1 MNGRVTP
8 HQLAQ
13 ALGLPPPTDEQAAVI
28 AAPPGPTLVVAGAGA
43 GKTETMAARVVWMVA
58 NGLVL
63 PDEVLG
69 LTFTRKAAQQLTA
82 RIRTRLARLAGAP
95 LLRELDPSGRLRA
108 QLTGAEPEIS
118 TYHSYAGRLLT
129 EHGLLLPVE
138 PSATLLTETQL
149 WQLAH
154 QVVRTWDGDLET
166 ERTPVSVTEAVLAL
180 SGQLAEHLVEP
191 EELAEAHT
199 ELAKLVHTLPP
210 GPRQRG
216 GPSQTLLNIVQVQ
229 QERVALLPLVH
240 QLTEALRRRGALDF
254 GAQMSLAARLAAEHP
269 EVAAAERARFRL
281 VLLDEYQDT
290 GHAQRVLL
298 AALFGGAP
306 DATPRHGPRDAHEV
320 SRVPDG
326 DPDLTAGRDS
336 PRTDLHPQR
345 TAHGRNVGDPL
356 SDGSSADSATGD
368 ASSDAA
374 AHADSAEREGHSSTG
389 EPSSATG
396 EAGPLSPG
404 VGGDQ
409 LDVSTSA
416 REPHDIVRDPDTPI
430 GGTSEPAAA
439 HEAHADSSARDL
451 WSSADGVFD
460 PAADRSGSAAGP
472 AAAADEAHVGSSA
485 RDEWLSAD
493 GAFDPATD
501 RLAQGGRAPQPAAGQ
516 REPDRPHSTPGVGA
530 PPGDSARGVPSRR
543 VDANETM
550 GEGQPQFAGAHDPHA
565 APGRDQRSRP
575 HDGQRLAVTA
585 VGDPMQSIYGWRGA
599 SAANLPRFATDF
611 PTAPGVPAPTLALL
625 TSWRNPPEA
634 LALANLVAE
643 PLRRKAIEGGGVTVD
658 ALRAKPDAGP
668 GEVALALTDTV
679 AGEREW
685 VAERIAAQ
693 WAARRAAQQQP
704 PTSAVLVRR
713 NADAAPLAEALRAQ
727 GLPVEIVGLGGLLA
741 TPEVAD
747 IVATLRLIAEPGS
760 GSAAMRVLTGARWRL
775 GVADIAALARRARN
789 LSIRRPGSEAGAEI
803 ADGATLDEA
812 LRDVA
817 PEPAEQ
823 AGLADAIADPG
834 PPGQYSAA
842 GFARIE
848 ALGRELAAL
857 RERSGQPLAELVA
870 DVERTIGVGVETQ
883 TRRAMAGTGAGRE
896 HLDAFAEVVAGYAA
910 DTGASLGGLLAFLAA
925 AEEVENGLEPGE
937 VEVAKDRVQ
946 VLTVHA
952 AKGLE
957 WEIVAVPHVVE
968 GVFPSK
974 VGSGTWLGA
983 LAELPTSLR
992 GDRQQ
997 DDAAEGVPVLDL
1009 TDLYDRADLDRA
1021 IKAHKE
1027 ALERRRIDEERRL
1040 FYVALTRTER
1050 VLLVSAHY
1058 WAETGSTP
1066 KGPSD
1071 FLLELKHAH
1080 EDPGSPA
1087 YDVLAVDR
1095 WDDPPAADDVN
1106 PFTDNPATAE
1116 WPRDPLS
1123 TRRDPIEQGAAL
1135 VRAALAALRARP
1147 ADAGPDAHET
1157 TEPRL
1162 VRDEEGLVL
1171 PDGEASARDG
1181 EVPPGEGEVPPPDGE
1196 ARTREGDV
1204 PPLEGEVPPAN
1215 AEAPPSDAE
1224 VLSGDAEASPADAEV
1239 PLGDA
1244 EAAPADAEVLSADA
1258 EAAPPNTEAAYPDEP
1273 AYYPP
1278 DDEFPPDELADD
1290 FDFTP
1295 TEYAD
1300 PYADIEPY
1308 FGAAPDPVEE
1318 YLSADE
1324 PVFAASGFAP
1334 PPPDDPY
1341 RPEHAHPAPDPD
1353 DPEGWAADVDALLA
1367 EHQAAAVAAAE
1378 VELPGQIAATALVEL
1393 RADPAKLAARLRRPL
1408 PYPPNPL
1415 ARRGTAF
1422 HAWVQRWF
1430 GSTRLLGLDELPGA
1444 ADGAADAGLDAEL
1457 TAMQEAFLNS
1467 RWADRSPIE
1476 VEIPFETSIAG
1487 TVIRGRMDAVFAEPG
1502 GRWTV
1507 VDWKTGAEPGAA
1519 EEPAVAMQLAVYR
1532 LAWARLMAAR
1542 EGRPEQEM
1550 LHRVGAAFH
1559 YVRTGR
1565 TIAPVNLAGP
1575 EELAELIRNA
1585 APAGSPPAPE

>member
-1 MNGRVTP
+1 M
-8 HQLAQ
+8 
-13 ALGLPPPTDEQAAVI
+13 D
-28 AAPPGPTLVVAGAGA
+28 
-43 GKTETMAARVVWMVA
+43 
-58 NGLVL
+58 
-63 PDEVLG
+63 
-69 LTFTRKAAQQLTA
+69 
-82 RIRTRLARLAGAP
+82 
-95 LLRELDPSGRLRA
+95 
-108 QLTGAEPEIS
+108 
-118 TYHSYAGRLLT
+118 
-129 EHGLLLPVE
+129 
-138 PSATLLTETQL
+138 
-149 WQLAH
+149 
-154 QVVRTWDGDLET
+154 
-166 ERTPVSVTEAVLAL
+166 
-180 SGQLAEHLVEP
+180 
-191 EELAEAHT
+191 
-199 ELAKLVHTLPP
+199 
-210 GPRQRG
+210 
-216 GPSQTLLNIVQVQ
+216 
-229 QERVALLPLVH
+229 
-240 QLTEALRRRGALDF
+240 
-254 GAQMSLAARLAAEHP
+254 
-269 EVAAAERARFRL
+269 
-281 VLLDEYQDT
+281 
-290 GHAQRVLL
+290 
-298 AALFGGAP
+298 
-306 DATPRHGPRDAHEV
+306 
-320 SRVPDG
+320 
-326 DPDLTAGRDS
+326 
-336 PRTDLHPQR
+336 
-345 TAHGRNVGDPL
+345 
-356 SDGSSADSATGD
+356 
-368 ASSDAA
+368 DAA
-374 AHADSAEREGHSSTG
+374 T
-389 EPSSATG
+389 
-396 EAGPLSPG
+396 
-404 VGGDQ
+404 
-409 LDVSTSA
+409 
-416 REPHDIVRDPDTPI
+416 
-430 GGTSEPAAA
+430 
-439 HEAHADSSARDL
+439 
-451 WSSADGVFD
+451 
-460 PAADRSGSAAGP
+460 PAADRPAQDSRAQQSAEGKRDPNVPPGTGFSQTADARAGDSP
-472 AAAADEAHVGSSA
+472 RHDSDVDTE
-485 RDEWLSAD
+485 R
-493 GAFDPATD
+493 
-501 RLAQGGRAPQPAAGQ
+501 AGQ
-516 REPDRPHSTPGVGA
+516 PR
-530 PPGDSARGVPSRR
+530 
-543 VDANETM
+543 
-550 GEGQPQFAGAHDPHA
+550 FAGAHDPHA
-565 APGRDQRSRP
+565 APRRRDHTPGPREA
-575 HDGQRLAVTA
+575 QRLAVTA

-611 PTAPGVPAPTLALL
+611 PSAAGVPAPTLALL

-643 PLRRKAIEGGGVTVD
+643 PLRRKALEGGGVTVD

-668 GEVALALTDTV
+668 GVVALASTETV
-679 AGEREW
+679 AAEREW
-685 VAERIAAQ
+685 VAERIAAE

-760 GSAAMRVLTGARWRL
+760 GSAGMRVLTGARWRI
-775 GVADIAALARRARN
+775 GVADIAALARRARD
-789 LSIRRPGSEAGAEI
+789 LSIRRPGSEGPAEI
-803 ADGATLDEA
+803 TDGAALDEA
-812 LRDVA
+812 LREVA

-834 PPGQYSAA
+834 PAENYSPA

-1058 WAETGSTP
+1058 WAETGNTP

-1071 FLLELKHAH
+1071 FLLELKHAN
-1080 EDPGSPA
+1080 DDTGSPA
-1087 YDVLAVDR
+1087 HGVLTIDR
-1095 WDDPPAADDVN
+1095 WDDPPAADAVN

-1135 VRAALAALRARP
+1135 VRAALADLR
-1147 ADAGPDAHET
+1147 ADAGRGDQ
-1157 TEPRL
+1157 EPRIGPN
-1162 VRDEEGLVL
+1162 R
-1171 PDGEASARDG
+1171 
-1181 EVPPGEGEVPPPDGE
+1181 
-1196 ARTREGDV
+1196 RTRN
-1204 PPLEGEVPPAN
+1204 P
-1215 AEAPPSDAE
+1215 
-1224 VLSGDAEASPADAEV
+1224 
-1239 PLGDA
+1239 
-1244 EAAPADAEVLSADA
+1244 AAPADDEPGFMDAAASSPSRAEPKPAGERTYDPADVRPDRAVEPDYRPSGVEWGGSGESAADPSRVESGDA
-1258 EAAPPNTEAAYPDEP
+1258 DEP
-1273 AYYPP
+1273 AYYPRADEPDPASRANHLPPGDQTGGSADEPFYYPP
-1278 DDEFPPDELADD
+1278 DDEYPPDD
-1290 FDFTP
+1290 FADFTA

-1308 FGAAPDPVEE
+1308 FGPGPDPVEE
-1318 YLSADE
+1318 YLSDDRA
-1324 PVFAASGFAP
+1324 FAATGFAP
-1334 PPPDDPY
+1334 PPPEDPY
-1341 RPEHAHPAPDPD
+1341 RPEHIQPAPDPD

-1367 EHQAAAVAAAE
+1367 EHQAAATAAEE

-1393 RADPAKLAARLRRPL
+1393 RADPARLAARLRRPL

-1444 ADGAADAGLDAEL
+1444 ADSGAADAGLDAEL
-1457 TAMQEAFLNS
+1457 TAMQQAFLNS

-1502 GRWTV
+1502 GRWIV

-1542 EGRPEQEM
+1542 EGRPEHEM
-1550 LHRVGAAFH
+1550 LHRIGAAFH

>member
-320 SRVPDG
+320 SRVPGG
-326 DPDLTAGRDS
+326 DPALTAGWDA
-336 PRTDLHPQR
+336 PRADVHPQR

-368 ASSDAA
+368 VSSDAA
-374 AHADSAEREGHSSTG
+374 AHADSAEREGHSGTG
-389 EPSSATG
+389 EPSAATG
-396 EAGPLSPG
+396 ETGPLSPG

-409 LDVSTSA
+409 LDVSTIA

-451 WSSADGVFD
+451 WSLADGVFD

-472 AAAADEAHVGSSA
+472 AAAAGEAHVGSSA

-493 GAFDPATD
+493 GVFDPAAD
-501 RLAQGGRAPQPAAGQ
+501 RLAQGGAPHSLVGQ
-516 REPDRPHSTPGVGA
+516 RDSDRPPYSTPGADA
-530 PPGDSARGVPSRR
+530 PPGGSARAVVSHRA
-543 VDANETM
+543 DANETM

-565 APGRDQRSRP
+565 APGPDQRSRP

-760 GSAAMRVLTGARWRL
+760 GSAAMRVLTGARWRV

-834 PPGQYSAA
+834 PPGQYSAT

-957 WEIVAVPHVVE
+957 WEVVAVPHVVE

-1050 VLLVSAHY
+1050 VLLVSAHH

-1095 WDDPPAADDVN
+1095 WDDPPAADAVN

-1147 ADAGPDAHET
+1147 ADAGPDVHQT

-1162 VRDEEGLVL
+1162 VLDEEGLVL
-1171 PDGEASARDG
+1171 PDGEA
-1181 EVPPGEGEVPPPDGE
+1181 PPWEGE
-1196 ARTREGDV
+1196 V

-1215 AEAPPSDAE
+1215 AEVPPSDAE
-1224 VLSGDAEASPADAEV
+1224 ASPPD
-1239 PLGDA
+1239 
-1244 EAAPADAEVLSADA
+1244 
-1258 EAAPPNTEAAYPDEP
+1258 TEAAYPDEP

-1324 PVFAASGFAP
+1324 PAFAASGFAP

>member
-1 MNGRVTP
+1 MTGRVTP

-138 PSATLLTETQL
+138 PSATLLTVTQL

-166 ERTPVSVTEAVLAL
+166 DRTPVSVTEAVLAL

-191 EELAEAHT
+191 EQLAEAHT

-216 GPSQTLLNIVQVQ
+216 GPSQALLNIVQVQ
-229 QERVALLPLVH
+229 RERVALLPLVQ
-240 QLTEALRRRGALDF
+240 QLAEALRRRGALDF
-254 GAQMSLAARLAAEHP
+254 GSQMSLAARLAAEHP

-298 AALFGGAP
+298 SALFGGASG
-306 DATPRHGPRDAHEV
+306 DVRSVTDDSRDDDDD
-320 SRVPDG
+320 R
-326 DPDLTAGRDS
+326 
-336 PRTDLHPQR
+336 
-345 TAHGRNVGDPL
+345 
-356 SDGSSADSATGD
+356 
-368 ASSDAA
+368 
-374 AHADSAEREGHSSTG
+374 AHADIHSGPQRAARADGPGSGG
-389 EPSSATG
+389 ES
-396 EAGPLSPG
+396 L
-404 VGGDQ
+404 
-409 LDVSTSA
+409 A
-416 REPHDIVRDPDTPI
+416 R
-430 GGTSEPAAA
+430 GAAA
-439 HEAHADSSARDL
+439 NPS
-451 WSSADGVFD
+451 
-460 PAADRSGSAAGP
+460 
-472 AAAADEAHVGSSA
+472 
-485 RDEWLSAD
+485 
-493 GAFDPATD
+493 
-501 RLAQGGRAPQPAAGQ
+501 AQGGPSSRAGGSGG
-516 REPDRPHSTPGVGA
+516 RPSA
-530 PPGDSARGVPSRR
+530 DDDSVQGTPSRVG
-543 VDANETM
+543 VDDP
-550 GEGQPQFAGAHDPHA
+550 EGQARFAGAHDPHVVA
-565 APGRDQRSRP
+565 RRGDQHS
-575 HDGQRLAVTA
+575 HETQRLAVTA

-611 PTAPGVPAPTLALL
+611 PSAPGVPAPTLSLL

-634 LALANLVAE
+634 LALANLVAQ
-643 PLRRKAIEGGGVTVD
+643 PLRRKATEGGGVTVD
-658 ALRAKPDAGP
+658 ALRAKPGAGQ
-668 GEVALALTDTV
+668 GVVALALTGTV
-679 AGEREW
+679 ADEREW
-685 VAERIAAQ
+685 VAERIAAE
-693 WAARRAAQQQP
+693 WAARRADGQQP

-747 IVATLRLIAEPGS
+747 VVATLRLIAEPGS
-760 GSAAMRVLTGARWRL
+760 GSAAMRVLTGARWRI
-775 GVADIAALARRARN
+775 GVADIAALARRARD
-789 LSIRRPGSEAGAEI
+789 LSIRRPGSESPAEI
-803 ADGATLDEA
+803 ADGAALNEA
-812 LRDVA
+812 LREVA

-834 PPGQYSAA
+834 PPERYSPS

-910 DTGASLGGLLAFLAA
+910 ETGASLGGLLGFLAA

-957 WEIVAVPHVVE
+957 WEIVAVPHVVD

-997 DDAAEGVPVLDL
+997 DDAAEGVPVLEL

-1058 WAETGSTP
+1058 WAETGSAP

-1071 FLLELKHAH
+1071 FLLELKAAH

-1087 YDVLAVDR
+1087 YGVLAIDR
-1095 WDDPPAADDVN
+1095 WDDPPAADAVN

-1116 WPRDPLS
+1116 WPRDPLGP
-1123 TRRDPIEQGAAL
+1123 RRDPIEQGAAL
-1135 VRAALAALRARP
+1135 VRAALAELRARP
-1147 ADAGPDAHET
+1147 ADSRGLSDAAARNHSAGS
-1157 TEPRL
+1157 
-1162 VRDEEGLVL
+1162 VRAEM
-1171 PDGEASARDG
+1171 
-1181 EVPPGEGEVPPPDGE
+1181 PPGDGPGFADE
-1196 ARTREGDV
+1196 TGHH
-1204 PPLEGEVPPAN
+1204 PPA
-1215 AEAPPSDAE
+1215 
-1224 VLSGDAEASPADAEV
+1224 
-1239 PLGDA
+1239 
-1244 EAAPADAEVLSADA
+1244 
-1258 EAAPPNTEAAYPDEP
+1258 DEP
-1273 AYYPP
+1273 SFADESAYYPP
-1278 DDEFPPDELADD
+1278 DDDYPPDDFADESEV
-1290 FDFTP
+1290 TSI
-1295 TEYAD
+1295 EYAD

-1308 FGAAPDPVEE
+1308 FGTAPDPVEE

-1324 PVFAASGFAP
+1324 PALAASGFAP
-1334 PPPDDPY
+1334 PPPEDLY
-1341 RPEHAHPAPDPD
+1341 RPEQAHPVSDPD

-1367 EHQAAAVAAAE
+1367 EHHAAAVTDEA

-1393 RADPAKLAARLRRPL
+1393 RADPARLAARLRRPL

-1444 ADGAADAGLDAEL
+1444 ADGGAADASSDAEL
-1457 TAMQEAFLNS
+1457 SAMQEAFLNS

-1502 GRWTV
+1502 GRWIV
-1507 VDWKTGAEPGAA
+1507 VDWKTGAEPSAA

-1542 EGRPEQEM
+1542 EGRPEHEM
-1550 LHRVGAAFH
+1550 LPRIGAAFH

-1565 TIAPVNLAGP
+1565 TIAPANLAGP
-1575 EELAELIRNA
+1575 DELAELIRNA

>member
-1 MNGRVTP
+1 MSGGRVTP

-28 AAPPGPTLVVAGAGA
+28 AAPAGPTLVVAGAGA

-58 NGLVL
+58 NRIVR

-69 LTFTRKAAQQLTA
+69 LTFTRKAAQQLTS

-95 LLRELDPSGRLRA
+95 LLRELDPTGQLRA
-108 QLTGAEPEIS
+108 ELTGAEPEIS

-138 PSATLLTETQL
+138 PSAALLTETQL

-154 QVVRTWDGDLET
+154 QVVRAWDSDLDT
-166 ERTPVSVTEAVLAL
+166 DRTPVSVTEAVLAL

-199 ELAKLVHTLPP
+199 ELEKLVYTLPA

-229 QERVALLPLVH
+229 RERVALLPLV
-240 QLTEALRRRGALDF
+240 QELSEALRRRGALDF
-254 GAQMSLAARLAAEHP
+254 GAQMSLAARLAADHP
-269 EVAAAERARFRL
+269 EVAAAERARFSL

-298 AALFGGAP
+298 AALFGGEERAKGP
-306 DATPRHGPRDAHEV
+306 EPGPWNPPIRPGVHGPDSDAPLPDGQSARADTHDPDSPPLAGGYDAHV
-320 SRVPDG
+320 
-326 DPDLTAGRDS
+326 DP
-336 PRTDLHPQR
+336 PM
-345 TAHGRNVGDPL
+345 
-356 SDGSSADSATGD
+356 
-368 ASSDAA
+368 
-374 AHADSAEREGHSSTG
+374 REG
-389 EPSSATG
+389 
-396 EAGPLSPG
+396 
-404 VGGDQ
+404 
-409 LDVSTSA
+409 
-416 REPHDIVRDPDTPI
+416 
-430 GGTSEPAAA
+430 
-439 HEAHADSSARDL
+439 DS
-451 WSSADGVFD
+451 
-460 PAADRSGSAAGP
+460 
-472 AAAADEAHVGSSA
+472 
-485 RDEWLSAD
+485 
-493 GAFDPATD
+493 
-501 RLAQGGRAPQPAAGQ
+501 Q
-516 REPDRPHSTPGVGA
+516 R
-530 PPGDSARGVPSRR
+530 
-543 VDANETM
+543 
-550 GEGQPQFAGAHDPHA
+550 AGAHDPRAVHPTRD
-565 APGRDQRSRP
+565 APSSRAGSDARP
-575 HDGQRLAVTA
+575 HGPDSAGAARRLAVTA

-611 PTAPGVPAPTLALL
+611 PTAPGVPASTLALL

-643 PLRRKAIEGGGVTVD
+643 PLRRRAIEGGGVTVD
-658 ALRAKPDAGP
+658 ALRAKPDAAP
-668 GEVALALTDTV
+668 GVVALALTEAV
-679 AGEREW
+679 AAEREW
-685 VAERIAAQ
+685 VAERIAAE
-693 WAARRAAQQQP
+693 WAARRADQQPP

-760 GSAAMRVLTGARWRL
+760 GTAAMRVLTGARWRI
-775 GVADIAALARRARN
+775 GVADIAALARRARD
-789 LSIRRPGSEAGAEI
+789 LSIRRPGADTAAEI
-803 ADGATLDEA
+803 ADRAALEEA
-812 LRDVA
+812 LREVA
-817 PEPAEQ
+817 PEPAEK

-834 PPGQYSAA
+834 PAQHYSEA

-848 ALGRELAAL
+848 ALARELAAL

-883 TRRAMAGTGAGRE
+883 TRRAMVGSGAGRE

-992 GDRQQ
+992 GDRRQ
-997 DDAAEGVPVLDL
+997 DDAAEGVPVLEL
-1009 TDLYDRADLDRA
+1009 SDLYDRSDLDRA

-1050 VLLVSAHY
+1050 TLLVSAHH
-1058 WAETGSTP
+1058 WAETGGSP

-1071 FLLELKHAH
+1071 FLLELKRAN
-1080 EDPGSPA
+1080 EDPDSPA
-1087 YDVLAVDR
+1087 RDVLAIDR
-1095 WDDPPAADDVN
+1095 WDDPPAPDAVN

-1116 WPRDPLS
+1116 WPRDPLG
-1123 TRRDPIEQGAAL
+1123 TRRDPIEQGADL
-1135 VRAALAALRARP
+1135 VRAALADLRAHPTAAHHGPNARGA
-1147 ADAGPDAHET
+1147 ADY
-1157 TEPRL
+1157 R
-1162 VRDEEGLVL
+1162 V
-1171 PDGEASARDG
+1171 
-1181 EVPPGEGEVPPPDGE
+1181 
-1196 ARTREGDV
+1196 
-1204 PPLEGEVPPAN
+1204 
-1215 AEAPPSDAE
+1215 AES
-1224 VLSGDAEASPADAEV
+1224 
-1239 PLGDA
+1239 LGDGDDHVVD
-1244 EAAPADAEVLSADA
+1244 APD
-1258 EAAPPNTEAAYPDEP
+1258 
-1273 AYYPP
+1273 YYPP
-1278 DDEFPPDELADD
+1278 DDAFPPDPVDELADSPD
-1290 FDFTP
+1290 FDFTA

-1300 PYADIEPY
+1300 PYADLEPY
-1308 FGAAPDPVEE
+1308 YGPAPDPVEE

-1324 PVFAASGFAP
+1324 PAFATGFAP
-1334 PPPDDPY
+1334 PPPEDDYP
-1341 RPEHAHPAPDPD
+1341 PERAHRAPDPD

-1367 EHQAAAVAAAE
+1367 EHHAAAAAAE
-1378 VELPGQIAATALVEL
+1378 AVELPGQIAATALVEL

-1430 GSTRLLGLDELPGA
+1430 SSTRLLGLDELPGA
-1444 ADGAADAGLDAEL
+1444 ADTAADSGLDADL

-1467 RWADRSPIE
+1467 PWADRSPIE

-1502 GRWTV
+1502 GRWIV
-1507 VDWKTGAEPGAA
+1507 VDWKTGAEPSPA

-1532 LAWARLMAAR
+1532 LAWARLTAAR
-1542 EGRPEQEM
+1542 EGRSEHEM
-1550 LHRVGAAFH
+1550 LPRIGAAFH

-1565 TIAPVNLAGP
+1565 TIAPATLAGP
-1575 EELAELIRNA
+1575 AELAELIRNA
-1585 APAGSPPAPE
+1585 APVDSPPATG

>member
-1 MNGRVTP
+1 
-8 HQLAQ
+8 
-13 ALGLPPPTDEQAAVI
+13 
-28 AAPPGPTLVVAGAGA
+28 
-43 GKTETMAARVVWMVA
+43 
-58 NGLVL
+58 
-63 PDEVLG
+63 
-69 LTFTRKAAQQLTA
+69 
-82 RIRTRLARLAGAP
+82 RLARLAGAP

-138 PSATLLTETQL
+138 PSAALLTETQL

-199 ELAKLVHTLPP
+199 ELAKLVHTLPA

-229 QERVALLPLVH
+229 RERVALLPLVQ
-240 QLTEALRRRGALDF
+240 QLSEALRRRGALDF

-306 DATPRHGPRDAHEV
+306 EGASDQVSTHRVDAPDV
-320 SRVPDG
+320 SREANG
-326 DPDLTAGRDS
+326 DCATAGSRDS
-336 PRTDLHPQR
+336 PRAEVFTDSERVVRPGAHPQ
-345 TAHGRNVGDPL
+345 NVGQPL
-356 SDGSSADSATGD
+356 WGGSAPGD
-368 ASSDAA
+368 VSPSSA
-374 AHADSAEREGHSSTG
+374 AHADSPGQEGYLRRGGAG
-389 EPSSATG
+389 EPG
-396 EAGPLSPG
+396 ELNPQWPR
-404 VGGDQ
+404 VDGDQ
-409 LDVSTSA
+409 PDASTAA
-416 REPHDIVRDPDTPI
+416 REPHGLGGSPDVS
-430 GGTSEPAAA
+430 GGGAFN
-439 HEAHADSSARDL
+439 SARDETHL
-451 WSSADGVFD
+451 DPSTGQRGASVDDARD
-460 PAADRSGSAAGP
+460 PAADRLTQGS
-472 AAAADEAHVGSSA
+472 
-485 RDEWLSAD
+485 
-493 GAFDPATD
+493 
-501 RLAQGGRAPQPAAGQ
+501 RAPQSGMGK
-516 REPDRPHSTPGVGA
+516 REPDQMPDNESSQTAGA
-530 PPGDSARGVPSRR
+530 RPGDSAPGMRR
-543 VDANETM
+543 VDTG
-550 GEGQPQFAGAHDPHA
+550 GEGPPRFAGAHDPHA
-565 APGRDQRSRP
+565 PAQRRDQRSQP

-668 GEVALALTDTV
+668 GLVALALTDTV
-679 AGEREW
+679 AAERDW
-685 VAERIAAQ
+685 VAERIAAE
-693 WAARRAAQQQP
+693 WTARRAAQQPP

-747 IVATLRLIAEPGS
+747 VVATLRLIAEPGS
-760 GSAAMRVLTGARWRL
+760 GSAAMRVLTGARWRI
-775 GVADIAALARRARN
+775 GVADIAALDRRARD
-789 LSIRRPGSEAGAEI
+789 LSIRRPGSQGPAEI
-803 ADGATLDEA
+803 ADGAALDEA
-812 LRDVA
+812 LREVA

-834 PPGQYSAA
+834 PPDQYSSA

-1050 VLLVSAHY
+1050 VLLVSAHH
-1058 WAETGSTP
+1058 WAETGSSP

-1080 EDPGSPA
+1080 QDPQSPA
-1087 YDVLAVDR
+1087 HDVLTIDR
-1095 WDDPPAADDVN
+1095 WDDPPAADAVN

-1135 VRAALAALRARP
+1135 VRAALAELRARP
-1147 ADAGPDAHET
+1147 PDAERHGPDSSGAAADRS
-1157 TEPRL
+1157 P
-1162 VRDEEGLVL
+1162 G
-1171 PDGEASARDG
+1171 PDRVEMA
-1181 EVPPGEGEVPPPDGE
+1181 PPPPE
-1196 ARTREGDV
+1196 
-1204 PPLEGEVPPAN
+1204 
-1215 AEAPPSDAE
+1215 
-1224 VLSGDAEASPADAEV
+1224 
-1239 PLGDA
+1239 
-1244 EAAPADAEVLSADA
+1244 
-1258 EAAPPNTEAAYPDEP
+1258 DEP
-1273 AYYPP
+1273 DLAYEPDYYPP
-1278 DDEFPPDELADD
+1278 DDEYPPDEFAND
-1290 FDFTP
+1290 FEVIA

-1300 PYADIEPY
+1300 PYADVEPY
-1308 FGAAPDPVEE
+1308 FGTAPDPVEE
-1318 YLSADE
+1318 YLSAGE
-1324 PVFAASGFAP
+1324 PAFAATGFAP
-1334 PPPDDPY
+1334 PPPEDRF
-1341 RPEHAHPAPDPD
+1341 RPEHTQPAPDPG
-1353 DPEGWAADVDALLA
+1353 DPEGWAADVDALLT
-1367 EHQAAAVAAAE
+1367 EHRAAAVAAEE

-1393 RADPAKLAARLRRPL
+1393 RADPARLAARLRRPL

-1444 ADGAADAGLDAEL
+1444 ADSGAADAGLDAEL

-1507 VDWKTGAEPGAA
+1507 VDWKTGAEPSAA
-1519 EEPAVAMQLAVYR
+1519 EEAAVAMQLAVYR

-1542 EGRPEQEM
+1542 EGRPEHEM
-1550 LHRVGAAFH
+1550 LDRIGAAFH

-1575 EELAELIRNA
+1575 QELAELIRNA